1 MRDIQRELAII
12 KELRTRNKVPKSWI
26 EHIQNLG
33 NEPIICTQVPL
44 RKAQEQMVEQK
55 NKPGET

>member
-33 NEPIICTQVPL
+33 NEPIICTQEPL
-44 RKAQEQMVEQK
+44 RKAQEQKVEQK
-55 NKPGET
+55 NKP